1 METSRMPEFK
11 KHRIPCLLLLI
22 LFTAGLA
29 TSGSASAEP
38 KPVLMEA
45 RRIWDKG
52 NYNAF
57 TDLVRF
63 RDRWFCCF
71 REGLEHAGDDGKVR
85 VLQSDDGLEWTS
97 AALIEEAGVDLR
109 DPKFSVKPDGQLMI
123 VAGGTVWRDDSET
136 PLQKS
141 KHTRAIFSDDGL
153 VWSAPQKIFEED
165 HWLWRIDWHEGKAYG
180 IAYPYKRAAHPD
192 PKIAEAAEAD
202 GPVPTGPYDWKP
214 KLVTSTDG
222 LHWEVVTHLD
232 IPGRPNEATVR
243 VRRDGE
249 MIALVRRER
258 GTYFGWIGVSQSP
271 YKEWTWH
278 ETEHRLGGPNF
289 IVLPD
294 DSLIAAGRKYRDPFS
309 TVVASMDREHYD
321 VQLILPSGGS
331 DTGYPGMVWHE
342 GELWVSYY
350 SSHED
355 KEGNPPPNRHT
366 ALPTAIYIARVKLE

>member
-1 METSRMPEFK
+1 MRGVTATITVVNPKAPTLKDIFASLIFIKFSNLSGFK
-11 KHRIPCLLLLI
+11 QTCSIPQIKTRFSTNCQHLLLRNLHRLLRLRACLERDDHRIGIYFRHSIAGVRVRSEVERISFFDILLI
-22 LFTAGLA
+22 GIPFFI
-29 TSGSASAEP
+29 P
-38 KPVLMEA
+38 
-45 RRIWDKG
+45 
-52 NYNAF
+52 
-57 TDLVRF
+57 
-63 RDRWFCCF
+63 
-71 REGLEHAGDDGKVR
+71 
-85 VLQSDDGLEWTS
+85 
-97 AALIEEAGVDLR
+97 
-109 DPKFSVKPDGQLMI
+109 
-123 VAGGTVWRDDSET
+123 
-136 PLQKS
+136 
-141 KHTRAIFSDDGL
+141 
-153 VWSAPQKIFEED
+153 SAPFPP
-165 HWLWRIDWHEGKAYG
+165 KARG
-180 IAYPYKRAAHPD
+180 RW
-192 PKIAEAAEAD
+192 
-202 GPVPTGPYDWKP
+202 GFKP